1 MKKLLF
7 MILALLPVVCSAQIT
22 GVTTKG
28 NPSKTIAKFHGN
40 NSLELTESG
49 RYCLMLQS
57 TNKLDDYTIVWLGE
71 SKESAI
77 ATLEGLIGLVDSL
90 EKDGSAEFDTMDG
103 KGHYRVIKHDKFN
116 LNFQTDG
123 VAGNVWLATMEINKC
138 LKALQK

>member
-1 MKKLLF
+1 
-7 MILALLPVVCSAQIT
+7 
-22 GVTTKG
+22 
-28 NPSKTIAKFHGN
+28 
-40 NSLELTESG
+40 
-49 RYCLMLQS
+49 MLQS